1 MNTKINELKLINIKL
16 PSSIQTLVDLTEK
29 NKLIELKKENEEYKN
44 LLTLKDKEISRLN
57 DLNKSNQNEKVQLKK
72 KQLNIDSGKNDVKDS
87 SANEKESKIELKVYN
102 INEEKPRKVKKK
114 KIKSNNNNNGEVIKE
129 KNENENGSSNNKIN
143 YEKEINNLK
152 QMLSRNKSKIK
163 EYENSILNANNEIKE
178 KTKSISDFEKII
190 LKQEDQI
197 EKLNNQISELNK
209 SVFSKDLLMQ
219 KNENYSLQLITIIK
233 ELKMQ
238 IQNIKDKQIDEDKDE
253 ITMLKR
259 EIENLKNELEVKQN
273 LIISMKE
280 NHKSLQDKYL
290 SFCYNVRK
298 KEQEDLLNKAKL
310 LQKQRLEKD
319 YISNRL
325 KSHSMSK
332 NSSIS
337 AFSMKSINGF
347 NKINLKNKWN
357 KKNEEISLPSI
368 INNFKSEDDIKNEIK
383 INERQNL
390 EDINNL
396 MKQIIDEN

>member
-1 MNTKINELKLINIKL
+1 MNTKINELKLINIEL

-44 LLTLKDKEISRLN
+44 LLSLKDKEISRLN
-57 DLNKSNQNEKVQLKK
+57 DLNKSNQKEKSQSKK
-72 KQLNIDSGKNDVKDS
+72 KQLNIDSGNNDLKDS
-87 SANEKESKIELKVYN
+87 SVNEKESKIELKVYN
-102 INEEKPRKVKKK
+102 INEEKPKKVKKK
-114 KIKSNNNNNGEVIKE
+114 KIKSNNNGEVIKE
-129 KNENENGSSNNKIN
+129 KNENGISNNKIS

-163 EYENSILNANNEIKE
+163 EYESSILNANNEIKQ
-178 KTKSISDFEKII
+178 KTKSISDFETII

-209 SVFSKDLLMQ
+209 SIFSKDLSMK

-238 IQNIKDKQIDEDKDE
+238 IQNIKDKQIDEDNDE

-310 LQKQRLEKD
+310 LQKHRREKD
-319 YISNRL
+319 YISSRL

-337 AFSMKSINGF
+337 AFSMKSINGI
-347 NKINLKNKWN
+347 NKINLKHKWN
-357 KKNEEISLPSI
+357 KKNEEINLPSI
-368 INNFKSEDDIKNEIK
+368 INNFKSDDDIKNEIK

-396 MKQIIDEN
+396 MKKIIEEN

>member
-1 MNTKINELKLINIKL
+1 LNTKVNELKLINIEL
-16 PSSIQTLVDLTEK
+16 PTSIKTLVDLIEK
-29 NKLIELKKENEEYKN
+29 NKLIELKKENEENKN
-44 LLTLKDKEISRLN
+44 LLSLKDKEISRLN
-57 DLNKSNQNEKVQLKK
+57 DLIKSNQNEKIQLKNK
-72 KQLNIDSGKNDVKDS
+72 KLDIDKGNNDLKDN
-87 SANEKESKIELKVYN
+87 AVIEKDSKIELKIYN
-102 INEEKPRKVKKK
+102 INEEKTKKIKKK
-114 KIKSNNNNNGEVIKE
+114 KIKNNNNGEVIKE
-129 KNENENGSSNNKIN
+129 KNENGSTNNKIN

-163 EYENSILNANNEIKE
+163 EYENNILNANNEIEQKA
-178 KTKSISDFEKII
+178 KSISDFEKII
-190 LKQEDQI
+190 LKQEDKI
-197 EKLNNQISELNK
+197 DKLNNEISELNK
-209 SVFSKDLLMQ
+209 SIFSKDLLMK

-233 ELKMQ
+233 EQKLQ
-238 IQNIKDKQIDEDKDE
+238 IQNIKEKKLDEDNDE

-259 EIENLKNELEVKQN
+259 EIENLKNELDVKQN

-280 NHKSLQDKYL
+280 NHKNLQDKYL

-310 LQKQRLEKD
+310 LQKHKMEKD

-337 AFSMKSINGF
+337 AFSMKSINGI

-368 INNFKSEDDIKNEIK
+368 INNFKNDDDLKSEIK

-390 EDINNL
+390 DDINNL
-396 MKQIIDEN
+396 MKQIIEEN

>member
-1 MNTKINELKLINIKL
+1 MNTKVNELKLINIEL
-16 PSSIQTLVDLTEK
+16 PTSIKTLVDLIEK
-29 NKLIELKKENEEYKN
+29 NKLIELKKENEENKN
-44 LLTLKDKEISRLN
+44 LLSLKDKEISRLH
-57 DLNKSNQNEKVQLKK
+57 DLIKSNQNEKIQSKNKKLDIDKGNNDLKD
-72 KQLNIDSGKNDVKDS
+72 NAVIEKD
-87 SANEKESKIELKVYN
+87 SKIELKIYN
-102 INEEKPRKVKKK
+102 INEEKPKKVKKK
-114 KIKSNNNNNGEVIKE
+114 KIKNNNNGEVIKE
-129 KNENENGSSNNKIN
+129 KNENGSTNNKIN

-163 EYENSILNANNEIKE
+163 EYENNILNANNEIE
-178 KTKSISDFEKII
+178 QKTKSISDFEKII
-190 LKQEDQI
+190 LKQEDKI
-197 EKLNNQISELNK
+197 DKLNNEISELNK
-209 SVFSKDLLMQ
+209 SIFSKDLLMK

-233 ELKMQ
+233 EQKLQ
-238 IQNIKDKQIDEDKDE
+238 IQKIKDKKIDEDNDE

-259 EIENLKNELEVKQN
+259 EIENLKNELDVKQN

-280 NHKSLQDKYL
+280 NHKNLQDKYL

-310 LQKQRLEKD
+310 LQKHKMEKD

-337 AFSMKSINGF
+337 AFSMKSINGI

-368 INNFKSEDDIKNEIK
+368 INNFKNDDDIKSEIK

-390 EDINNL
+390 DDINNL
-396 MKQIIDEN
+396 MKQIIEEN

>member
-1 MNTKINELKLINIKL
+1 LNTKINELKLINIEL
-16 PSSIQTLVDLTEK
+16 PTSITTLVDLIEK

-44 LLTLKDKEISRLN
+44 LLSLKDKEISRLN
-57 DLNKSNQNEKVQLKK
+57 DLIKSNQNEKIPLKNK
-72 KQLNIDSGKNDVKDS
+72 KLNMDSGNNNLEDNVVIEKD
-87 SANEKESKIELKVYN
+87 NKIELKVYN
-102 INEEKPRKVKKK
+102 INEEKPKKVKKK
-114 KIKSNNNNNGEVIKE
+114 KIKSDNNGEEIKE
-129 KNENENGSSNNKIN
+129 KNENGISNNKIN

-152 QMLSRNKSKIK
+152 QLLSRNKSKIK
-163 EYENSILNANNEIKE
+163 EYENNILKANNEIKQ
-178 KTKSISDFEKII
+178 KAKSISDFEKII
-190 LKQEDQI
+190 LKQEDKI
-197 EKLNNQISELNK
+197 DKLNEQISELNK
-209 SVFSKDLLMQ
+209 SIFSKDLLMK

-233 ELKMQ
+233 EQKLQ
-238 IQNIKDKQIDEDKDE
+238 IQNIKDKKIDEDNDE

-310 LQKQRLEKD
+310 LQKQKMEKD

-337 AFSMKSINGF
+337 AFSIKSVNGI
-347 NKINLKNKWN
+347 NKINLKNKWR

-368 INNFKSEDDIKNEIK
+368 INNFKSDDDIKSEIK

-390 EDINNL
+390 DDINNM
-396 MKQIIDEN
+396 MKQIIEEN

>member
-1 MNTKINELKLINIKL
+1 MNTKINELKLINIEL
-16 PSSIQTLVDLTEK
+16 PTSIKTLVDLIEK

-44 LLTLKDKEISRLN
+44 LLSLKDKEISRLN
-57 DLNKSNQNEKVQLKK
+57 DLIKSNQNEKIPSKNKK
-72 KQLNIDSGKNDVKDS
+72 LNMDSGNNNLEDNVVIEKD
-87 SANEKESKIELKVYN
+87 NKIELKVYN
-102 INEEKPRKVKKK
+102 INEEKPKKVKKK
-114 KIKSNNNNNGEVIKE
+114 KIKSDNNGEEIKE
-129 KNENENGSSNNKIN
+129 KNENGISINKIN
-143 YEKEINNLK
+143 FEKEINNLK
-152 QMLSRNKSKIK
+152 QLLSRNKSKIK
-163 EYENSILNANNEIKE
+163 EYENNILKANNEIKQ
-178 KTKSISDFEKII
+178 KAKSISDFEKII
-190 LKQEDQI
+190 LKQEDKI
-197 EKLNNQISELNK
+197 DKLNEQISELNK
-209 SVFSKDLLMQ
+209 SIFSKDLLMK

-233 ELKMQ
+233 EQKLQ
-238 IQNIKDKQIDEDKDE
+238 IQNIKDKKIDEDNDE

-310 LQKQRLEKD
+310 LQKQKMEKD

-337 AFSMKSINGF
+337 AFSIKSVNGI
-347 NKINLKNKWN
+347 NKINLKNKWR

-368 INNFKSEDDIKNEIK
+368 INNFKSDDDIKSEIK

-390 EDINNL
+390 DDINNM
-396 MKQIIDEN
+396 MKQIIEEN

>member
-1 MNTKINELKLINIKL
+1 LNTKINELKLINIKL

-44 LLTLKDKEISRLN
+44 LLSLKDKEISRLN
-57 DLNKSNQNEKVQLKK
+57 DLNKSNQNEKIQMKK
-72 KQLNIDSGKNDVKDS
+72 KQLNIDSGNNDLKDS
-87 SANEKESKIELKVYN
+87 SVNEKESKIELKVYN
-102 INEEKPRKVKKK
+102 INEEKPKKVKKK
-114 KIKSNNNNNGEVIKE
+114 KIKSNNNGEVNKE
-129 KNENENGSSNNKIN
+129 ENENGIPNNKIN

-152 QMLSRNKSKIK
+152 QIISKNKSKIK
-163 EYENSILNANNEIKE
+163 EYEDNIFNANNEIKQ
-178 KTKSISDFEKII
+178 KAKSISDFEKII
-190 LKQEDQI
+190 LKQEDKI
-197 EKLNNQISELNK
+197 EKLNDQISELNK
-209 SVFSKDLLMQ
+209 SVFSKDLLMK

-233 ELKMQ
+233 EQKLQ
-238 IQNIKDKQIDEDKDE
+238 IQNIKDKRIDEDNDE

-310 LQKQRLEKD
+310 LQKHKMEKD
-319 YISNRL
+319 YISSRL

-337 AFSMKSINGF
+337 AFSIKSLNGI

-368 INNFKSEDDIKNEIK
+368 INNFKSDDDIKSEMKN
-383 INERQNL
+383 NERKNL
-390 EDINNL
+390 DDINNM
-396 MKQIIDEN
+396 MKQIIEEN

>member
-1 MNTKINELKLINIKL
+1 MNTKINELKLINIEL
-16 PSSIQTLVDLTEK
+16 PTSINTLVDLIEK

-44 LLTLKDKEISRLN
+44 LLSLKDKEISRLN
-57 DLNKSNQNEKVQLKK
+57 DLIKSNQNEKTQLKNK
-72 KQLNIDSGKNDVKDS
+72 KSNMDSGKNDLKDN
-87 SANEKESKIELKVYN
+87 AFIEKDDKIELKVYN
-102 INEEKPRKVKKK
+102 INEEKPKKVKKK
-114 KIKSNNNNNGEVIKE
+114 KIKSNNNGEVNKE
-129 KNENENGSSNNKIN
+129 ENENGIPNNKIN

-152 QMLSRNKSKIK
+152 QIISKNKSKIK
-163 EYENSILNANNEIKE
+163 EYEDNILNANNEIKQ
-178 KTKSISDFEKII
+178 KAKSISDFEKII
-190 LKQEDQI
+190 LKQEDKI
-197 EKLNNQISELNK
+197 EKLNDQISELNK
-209 SVFSKDLLMQ
+209 SVFSKDLLMK

-233 ELKMQ
+233 EQKLQ
-238 IQNIKDKQIDEDKDE
+238 IQNIKDKRLDEDNDE

-310 LQKQRLEKD
+310 LQKHKMEKD
-319 YISNRL
+319 YISSRL

-337 AFSMKSINGF
+337 AFSIKSLNGI

-368 INNFKSEDDIKNEIK
+368 INNFKSDDDIKSEIK
-383 INERQNL
+383 NNERKNL
-390 EDINNL
+390 DDINNM
-396 MKQIIDEN
+396 MKQIIEEN